1 MLMEK
6 LNGRD
11 TFNFIARLAKHSP
24 VAVIQNC
31 MVTHTPPTHYIMV
44 FCNYCRRKAPGGG
57 GPLPSNGAPNA
68 IPSGPGK
75 PVIPGG
81 INPGGGAL

>member
-1 MLMEK
+1 MEK

-11 TFNFIARLAKHSP
+11 TFNFIACLAKHSSAAM
-24 VAVIQNC
+24 VQNC
-31 MVTHTPPTHYIMV
+31 MVTQTHHTHHIMV

-81 INPGGGAL
+81 IKPGGGAL